1 MKREWNASTFESER
15 QDEENAAAGL
25 AAVAEPRF
33 LEGVQRLMLTCA
45 ENGEKVV
52 IATVRG
58 KYDAAGNL
66 ITGDDDAA
74 GQFRTDAYRFDFDG
88 GESFE
93 VARDVDQ
100 EGSGA
105 AAMLA
110 QELSYTLTPDLCRA
124 ITDLKVILDRLGG
137 QAWIAPYF
145 HEGRCLGFAFVW
157 DHISK
162 LGRGQE
168 PDARL
173 DEPLP
178 LTIVGFEQPEP
189 QADDD
194 TEPEPEEEPVAAAAS
209 SNGSEPSG
217 GAS

>member
-1 MKREWNASTFESER
+1 MRREWNASTFESER
-15 QDEENAAAGL
+15 QDSENAADTL

-33 LEGVQRLMLTCA
+33 LEGVQRLMLACA

-52 IATVRG
+52 IATERG
-58 KYDAAGNL
+58 KYDASGDL
-66 ITGDDDAA
+66 VTGEEGVA
-74 GQFRTDAYRFDFDG
+74 GQFRTDGYVFDFAA
-88 GESFE
+88 GERFA
-93 VARDVDQ
+93 VAREIEL

-105 AAMLA
+105 SAMLA
-110 QELSYTLTPDLCRA
+110 QELALTLTPDLCRSIA
-124 ITDLKVILDRLGG
+124 DLKVILDRLGG

-145 HEGRCLGFAFVW
+145 HADRLLGFAFVW

-178 LTIVGFEQPEP
+178 LTVNFHLESGEEP
-189 QADDD
+189 D
-194 TEPEPEEEPVAAAAS
+194 EPESEEEPVAVAP
-209 SNGSEPSG
+209 SNGTEPSG
-217 GAS
+217 DES